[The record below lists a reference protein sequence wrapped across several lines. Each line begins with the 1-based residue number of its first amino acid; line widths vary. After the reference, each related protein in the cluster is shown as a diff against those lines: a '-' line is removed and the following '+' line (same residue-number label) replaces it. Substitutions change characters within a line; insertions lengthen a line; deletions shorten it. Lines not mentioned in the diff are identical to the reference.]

1 MLPFYVIILEG
12 PYSKEHLGP
21 WVSESPLDQLQ
32 SRANVIRNIAGG
44 DVDMVHSVIYV
55 DPLYKISSDV
65 TREIAFEIMENC
77 IPDNEEEWT
86 HWEGKLW
93 HWANKKIKANGAVN
107 V

>member
-1 MLPFYVIILEG
+1 
-12 PYSKEHLGP
+12 
-21 WVSESPLDQLQ
+21 
-32 SRANVIRNIAGG
+32 
-44 DVDMVHSVIYV
+44 
-55 DPLYKISSDV
+55 V

-93 HWANKKIKANGAVN
+93 HWANKKIKANGAAN